1 MGATLDRFFKTVSK
15 ASRLV
20 VQEWICWLRHRYRAG
35 APQTHCYSSVFRDQ
49 VGGSP
54 GKGRAGSSTPSQAA
68 CSGSCALM
76 RRERLQPMH
85 VLWSEVLVGG
95 LVIFTIHITLILN
108 ILDLNSF
115 IVIYCDYWKVE
126 SYSTFSTGSALAL
139 PCFCAF
145 PVIAT
150 EHPLCRFDEEPG
162 I

>member
-1 MGATLDRFFKTVSK
+1 MSTTVQ
-15 ASRLV
+15 ARVYDGVESRLH
-20 VQEWICWLRHRYRAG
+20 IKSDL
-35 APQTHCYSSVFRDQ
+35 
-49 VGGSP
+49 
-54 GKGRAGSSTPSQAA
+54 
-68 CSGSCALM
+68 L
-76 RRERLQPMH
+76 
-85 VLWSEVLVGG
+85 SEVLVGG

-108 ILDLNSF
+108 ILDLYSF
-115 IVIYCDYWKVE
+115 IVIYCVYWKVE